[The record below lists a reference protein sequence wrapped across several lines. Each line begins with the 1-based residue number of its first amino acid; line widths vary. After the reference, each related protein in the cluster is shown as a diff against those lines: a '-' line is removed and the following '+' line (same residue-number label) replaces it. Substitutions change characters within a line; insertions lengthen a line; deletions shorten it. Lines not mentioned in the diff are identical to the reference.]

1 MRLYDVYQGD
11 DAKACIRMWGTG
23 EIEWAYRAE
32 QGDWQ
37 GFWWSNEVKS
47 AIEHI
52 IREYP
57 KLDEFPIADFVIRLR
72 RTDTIAL

>member
-1 MRLYDVYQGD
+1 MYDVYRYKD
-11 DAKACIRMWGTG
+11 LVARVRIRENGN
-23 EIEWAYRAE
+23 IEWAYGQE

-37 GFWWSNEVKS
+37 GFWWSNEVKF

-57 KLDEFPIADFVIRLR
+57 KLDEFPISDFVIRLR
-72 RTDTIAL
+72 RTDTISL